1 MCALLLCDNYACMRV
16 CFVCLCVC
24 VCDNVVHTICVTNYQ
39 AVPGHHVDHG
49 ERRRTLCFF
58 PIMLICWILVGRL
71 NQNLEKC
78 SLPLLILLLLPLQQ
92 QTCIRIRYHNID
104 IWYSYTQTHTHT
116 HPNTLDTWIIFYC
129 VYILSCIYI
138 CLLGEVT
145 SCEQPI
151 ISSMTSHVHNSK

>member
-1 MCALLLCDNYACMRV
+1 MHTLPGFQDLVLIFLQQFWELCVHYCFVTTMRV

-39 AVPGHHVDHG
+39 QSLGIMSTMG
-49 ERRRTLCFF
+49 RRRTLCFF

-78 SLPLLILLLLPLQQ
+78 SLPLLILLLLLQQ

-116 HPNTLDTWIIFYC
+116 HPNTLDTWLIFYC
-129 VYILSCIYI
+129 VYI
-138 CLLGEVT
+138 
-145 SCEQPI
+145 
-151 ISSMTSHVHNSK
+151 